1 MRTRTRTAHALL
13 EKGGGSGVLDRPDL
27 DLSKLP
33 TPATESDL
41 GGGERQKS
49 KKLGGGSYRVMLL
62 DHERHTEKLVVQAI
76 TTTIPGTSPEHALN
90 CYHTAK
96 KLGQAIITS
105 CIKEHAEFYSEQ
117 LLRQGVSNMI
127 EPDTTTL

>member
-1 MRTRTRTAHALL
+1 MLQPTQSSWKLYHVQERKLITAILGAPVTR
-13 EKGGGSGVLDRPDL
+13 
-27 DLSKLP
+27 
-33 TPATESDL
+33 
-41 GGGERQKS
+41 
-49 KKLGGGSYRVMLL
+49 RVMLL

-105 CIKEHAEFYSEQ
+105 CIK
-117 LLRQGVSNMI
+117 GV
-127 EPDTTTL
+127 